1 MLSPM
6 EPLNTREPELSSF
19 STRSTV
25 NSDPNNPSPL
35 MKRRMNL
42 EKLDVKTYS
51 GREFSQDFPSEN
63 LPSTTDKEE
72 DHTQE
77 TNTIEETKKESISL
91 SSKPPEQILLTENI
105 SANFLQPHFGSVSQE
120 WLLRNQEDGSQSPFP
135 ARRLAMAPL
144 EFSLM
149 PENES
154 LRADRGESNQTYGGF
169 ESPKSISSAL
179 LGNPM
184 KGPSRF
190 STDYE
195 IVEVSLY

>member
-1 MLSPM
+1 M
-6 EPLNTREPELSSF
+6 EPLNTRDQDINPF
-19 STRSTV
+19 STRSNL

-72 DHTQE
+72 DHTQDPH
-77 TNTIEETKKESISL
+77 TIEETKKELVSS

-105 SANFLQPHFGSVSQE
+105 SANFLRPHFGSVSQD
-120 WLLRNQEDGSQSPFP
+120 WLLRSQEDGSQSPFP
-135 ARRLAMAPL
+135 VRRLAMAPL

-154 LRADRGESNQTYGGF
+154 LRADRGESNQTTGGF
-169 ESPKSISSAL
+169 DSPSSGL
-179 LGNPM
+179 LKNPS
-184 KGPSRF
+184 KGFSRF
-190 STDYE
+190 SSDYE
-195 IVEVSLY
+195 IVEVYA